1 MTKTRLENIVRLVT
15 ILATLVLVFVTVLSI
30 SLYIKAGVLS
40 SKNQSLDKQI
50 ESLSITQANLE
61 KQIDIRNDEA
71 YLEQKARENLGMIKE
86 NETVYIFD

>member
-15 ILATLVLVFVTVLSI
+15 ILATLVLVFVTVLSV

-40 SKNQSLDKQI
+40 SKNKSLDKQI